1 MILAHYNLDKA
12 KVYKIL
18 ERFYIKFKRR
28 RTFKPNPNGSP
39 PCIDEIKIIK
49 IYKRSCKYVNETE
62 NKMRENLVIKLQL
75 NSNLEYYN
83 LNVLY
88 EDYKDLL

>member
-1 MILAHYNLDKA
+1 MILAHYNLDNTQ
-12 KVYKIL
+12 VYKIL

-28 RTFKPNPNGSP
+28 RTFRTNPNKCP

-62 NKMRENLVIKLQL
+62 NKMRENLVINIQL
-75 NSNLEYYN
+75 NSNLENYI

-88 EDYKDLL
+88 DDYKDLL